1 MEQRAHN
8 ETTPTAQE
16 ATMFGALREFINT
29 QGWLDTVGDPL
40 QKALTG
46 FFPQD
51 NPTRKQLQNFL
62 NGVWLGHPLHP
73 MLTDVPVG
81 SWTATLVLDVT
92 ASITDDDSMAT
103 AADLTLLTGL
113 LAAYSSAATGLT
125 DWMDTYGE
133 ERKLGLLHGLTML
146 ATTSMYTLSL
156 LARLSGA
163 RSSGVAMANIGYLLL
178 SAGAYLGGDEVYDVG
193 YGVNHTTFQHGPG
206 SFTGVMPEADVPE
219 NGLTRGE
226 AGGVPV
232 LLAKVDGRVYALDD
246 TCVHAGCSLAGGSL
260 SGTVVT
266 CPCHGSQYDV
276 RDGRVLN
283 GPATMDEPAYD
294 VQITNGMVEVKQR

>member
-1 MEQRAHN
+1 
-8 ETTPTAQE
+8 
-16 ATMFGALREFINT
+16 MFQALREFINS
-29 QGWLDTVGDPL
+29 QAWLDTVGDPL
-40 QKALTG
+40 QKAMTG

-51 NPTRKQLQNFL
+51 DPARKQLQNFL

-81 SWTATLVLDVT
+81 AWTGTMVLDVAAT
-92 ASITDDDSMAT
+92 LSDNDSMET
-103 AADLTLLTGL
+103 AADLTLVTGL
-113 LAAYSSAATGLT
+113 LASYSAAATGLT

-146 ATTSMYTLSL
+146 TTTGLYTLSL

-163 RSSGVAMANIGYLLL
+163 RSSGVALSNLGYILL
-178 SAGAYLGGDEVYDVG
+178 SAGAYLGGDEVYDIG
-193 YGVNHTTFQHGPG
+193 YGINHTAFQHSPG
-206 SFTGVMPEADVPE
+206 SFTQVMPEADVPE
-219 NGLTRGE
+219 NGLTKGE
-226 AGGVPV
+226 ASGLTV
-232 LLAKVDGRVYALDD
+232 LLTKVNGQVYALDD

-260 SGTVVT
+260 DGTIVT

-276 RDGRVLN
+276 RDGRVVN
-283 GPATMDEPAYD
+283 GPATMNEPTYD

>member
-1 MEQRAHN
+1 
-8 ETTPTAQE
+8 
-16 ATMFGALREFINT
+16 MFPVLREFIKT
-29 QGWLDTVGDPL
+29 QSWLDTLGDPL
-40 QKALTG
+40 QKLLMG

-51 NPTRKQLQNFL
+51 DPTRKQLQNFL

-73 MLTDVPVG
+73 MVTDVPVG
-81 SWTATLVLDVT
+81 AWTSTFVLDVA
-92 ASITDDDSMAT
+92 ASVTDTDGLET
-103 AADLTLLTGL
+103 AADLTLLVGL
-113 LAAYSSAATGLT
+113 LGAYSSAASGLT

-133 ERKLGLLHGLTML
+133 ERQLGLLHGVTML
-146 ATTSMYTLSL
+146 TTTALYSLSL

-163 RSSGVAMANIGYLLL
+163 RSTGVNLAHLGYLLL
-178 SAGAYLGGDEVYDVG
+178 AGGAYLGGDEVYDVG
-193 YGVNHTTFQHGPG
+193 YGVNHTAFQHGPG
-206 SFTGVMPEADVPE
+206 KFTAVMGEAEVPDG
-219 NGLTRGE
+219 GLTKGE

-283 GPATMDEPAYD
+283 GPATMNEPSYE
-294 VQITNGMVEVKQR
+294 VKIVEGVVEVKQRSG

>member
-1 MEQRAHN
+1 
-8 ETTPTAQE
+8 
-16 ATMFGALREFINT
+16 MFPALREFIKN
-29 QGWLDTVGDPL
+29 QSWLDTVGDPL
-40 QKALTG
+40 QKFLME

-51 NPTRKQLQNFL
+51 DPARKQIQNFL

-81 SWTATLVLDVT
+81 AWTSTLVLDVA
-92 ASITDDDSMAT
+92 ASLSDNDGLES

-133 ERKLGLLHGLTML
+133 ERQVGLLHGLTML
-146 ATTSMYTLSL
+146 TATTAYTLSL

-163 RSSGVAMANIGYLLL
+163 RSTGVTLSNLGYLLL
-178 SAGAYLGGDEVYDVG
+178 SGGAYLGGDEVYDIG
-193 YGVNHTTFQHGPG
+193 YGVNHTAFQHGPG
-206 SFTGVMPEADVPE
+206 NFTSVMAEAEVP
-219 NGLTRGE
+219 NGGLAKGE
-226 AGGVPV
+226 AGGISV
-232 LLAKVDGRVYALDD
+232 LLAKVDGQVYALDD

-260 SGTVVT
+260 NGTVVT

-283 GPATMDEPAYD
+283 GPATMNEPAYD
-294 VQITNGMVEVKQR
+294 VQVIGGMVEVKQR